1 MNLSQTQQHNQ
12 ISHYCS
18 ALCTVVHSGTQCCTV
33 RCPQAGAPALERARR
48 RTQVR
53 VLSVCVY
60 ACVCVCVVCI
70 NDQLEARL
78 LSILMSRC
86 RLVFLYFIFVLF
98 ALDFE
103 HLNRNRQM

>member
-1 MNLSQTQQHNQ
+1 MHSGAQWHTVL
-12 ISHYCS
+12 YS
-18 ALCTVVHSGTQCCTV
+18 AL
-33 RCPQAGAPALERARR
+33 PPAGAPALERPRR

-53 VLSVCVY
+53 VLSVCVC
-60 ACVCVCVVCI
+60 ACVCVCVCI

-103 HLNRNRQM
+103 HLNRNRQMLAREGPGGEGSEGCLKIV

>member
-1 MNLSQTQQHNQ
+1 MNLSQLNQ
-12 ISHYCS
+12 IYHYCG
-18 ALCTVVHSGTQCCTV
+18 ALCTVVHSVVQCGA
-33 RCPQAGAPALERARR
+33 PAGAPALERARR
-48 RTQVR
+48 RT
-53 VLSVCVY
+53 VCMC
-60 ACVCVCVVCI
+60 ACVCVCVCI
-70 NDQLEARL
+70 NNQLGARL